1 MNRSTR
7 SAARAVS
14 MAVRPRPATVRRRT
28 AQADASA
35 AAEAAERAA
44 EERVHAAILE
54 AVMSHQLPP
63 GTRLVEIPLSEAFGV
78 TRTLLRRVLVR
89 LANEKVV
96 TLHHNRGAQVAEAS
110 LQETQDVFA
119 VRRLLETALL
129 RELPA
134 PERRAIEAL
143 RALVDEEERAH
154 DERRWSRLIRLS
166 GEFHLRLAAAS
177 GNAELEELL
186 RGLVARTSLMIALY
200 ESPDRGACAFH
211 EHRVI
216 LAALARGDRAGAA
229 RHMAQ
234 HLHNCELQ
242 LRARPPAAPID
253 LVRLFGGATARRGR
267 AARTTRSRRPT

>member
-1 MNRSTR
+1 MNRTTR
-7 SAARAVS
+7 AAARTVS
-14 MAVRPRPATVRRRT
+14 EAVRPRPVTVRRRT

-35 AAEAAERAA
+35 VAEAAERAA

-54 AVMSHQLPP
+54 AVMSHRLPP
-63 GTRLVEIPLSEAFGV
+63 GTRLVEIPLCEAFGV

-110 LQETQDVFA
+110 VRETQDVFA

-134 PERRAIEAL
+134 PERRTIEAL

-200 ESPDRGACAFH
+200 ETPGRGACAFD

-216 LAALARGDRAGAA
+216 LAALARGDGAGAA
-229 RHMAQ
+229 RHMAE
-234 HLHNCELQ
+234 HLHNCELK
-242 LRARPPAAPID
+242 LRVRPQAEPVDFA
-253 LVRLFGGATARRGR
+253 RLFGGPTARRVR
-267 AARTTRSRRPT
+267 AARTARPKRPA